1 VTELSGPLTILGS
14 LSDGL
19 GRGIDQLALK
29 AVLDGFAAIA
39 FGASFGW
46 GVAASAL
53 TILVVQGS
61 LTVIGFALGGFLP
74 DAHIAAL
81 TATGGLLLVGVG
93 LRLPPDQ
100 AGAGR

>member
-1 VTELSGPLTILGS
+1 LRPSWS
-14 LSDGL
+14 ARASAYSSDT
-19 GRGIDQLALK
+19 
-29 AVLDGFAAIA
+29 
-39 FGASFGW
+39 GW

-93 LRLPPDQ
+93 LRLLRIRQVPVGDLLP
-100 AGAGR
+100 ALIIAPLLVEAVVTVR